1 MPELDLRTPPRTR
14 SDLLDWLDNPSPT
27 SGITTLEGR
36 REERFVSYERLASDV
51 RQLAGAMRLTVP
63 QGAPILLCQSGGTDF
78 VASFFAALLAGATVS
93 ILSPPEAFT
102 ERGDYDNHAR
112 DLLDAL
118 RPALVVSD
126 NSALDERTV
135 NCPKVVSVD
144 ELRATPASPIETT
157 HHDADDALIQFTS
170 GSSGR
175 ARGVRISGSALAANV
190 AMIRQWL
197 GLSSEDTTI
206 SWLPMHH
213 DMGLVG
219 CMITPVT
226 TQSSLDLLTPA
237 QFIRSPLRY
246 LTRFDGK
253 SSVTAAPTFG
263 LDYIL
268 RRVKPDDVQDL
279 DLSGLRSV
287 IVGAERVGRSTV
299 DAFAQLLE
307 PAGFRRAAICPAYG
321 LAEATLAVT
330 GSRLDEDPLS
340 LLLDDGTDLVSCGS
354 PLGAATRVSIE
365 DTNGCPVDDREL
377 GEIIV
382 RSPSIATAYLETRRS
397 SNTRIVDGVLHTGDI
412 GTMINGELFV
422 VGRAGDSVKVR
433 GVAVFAEDL
442 EQTIATAGLTRRERV
457 VALVGT
463 RPDAS
468 VAIRLLLEGAVS
480 FDQAGSLP
488 SVAQLRQ
495 TCDLRI
501 FAVDKGVIRRTS
513 SGKPRRQVMWA
524 ELCDSQLGTDIT
536 SKILGIAEPA

>member
-382 RSPSIATAYLETRRS
+382 RSPST
-397 SNTRIVDGVLHTGDI
+397 
-412 GTMINGELFV
+412 
-422 VGRAGDSVKVR
+422 GDSVKVR